1 MCFDLDSRP
10 PIPPIAGAAVDG
22 ERIHL
27 QAPDGT
33 KFLCFDAK
41 PSDSTGA
48 GVVILPDVRG
58 VHRFYEEL
66 ALRFAERGIDSIAVD
81 YFGRTAPN
89 DDRGEDFDYKP
100 HIDAVKYE
108 NVMADTGVA
117 VEHLRARGVRHVF
130 TMGFC
135 FGGRLSFLCAT
146 RPELGLAGVIGFYGW
161 PAAGTGRGGSPSPTE
176 LASQFRAP
184 VLGLFGGADEGIPQD
199 VVSAFASALDEAGVD
214 NEIVTY
220 PDAPH
225 SFFDRKA
232 AAFQAA
238 SEDAWV
244 KVLEFIERYAPVEEA
259 AA

>member
-10 PIPPIAGAAVDG
+10 PIPPLAGAAVDG

-27 QAPDGT
+27 KASDGT
-33 KFLCFDAK
+33 TFLAFDAK
-41 PSDSTGA
+41 PSESTSA

-58 VHRFYEEL
+58 VHPFYEEL
-66 ALRFAERGIDSIAVD
+66 ALRFAERGIDAVAVD
-81 YFGRTAPN
+81 YFGRTAKT

-100 HIDAVKYE
+100 HMDAVEYE
-108 NVMADTGVA
+108 NVMVDASAA
-117 VEHLRARGVRHVF
+117 VDHLTSRGVRHVF

-146 RPELGLAGVIGFYGW
+146 RPEFVLSGVIGFYGW
-161 PAAGTGRGGSPSPTE
+161 PAAGSGRGGSPSPTE

-184 VLGLFGGADEGIPQD
+184 VLGLFGGADQGIPAD
-199 VVSAFASALDEAGVD
+199 VVTAFGDALTEAGVD
-214 NEIVTY
+214 NDLVTY

-232 AAFQAA
+232 TDFEAA
-238 SEDAWV
+238 SSDAWA
-244 KVLEFIERYAPVEEA
+244 KVLEFIDTKAPVEEA
-259 AA
+259 AV